1 MSDNTAQFIDP
12 SQLRIGMYVYLD
24 VGWMDHPFPVNNFEI
39 SSVEQISKIQ
49 SLGLEQVRYLV
60 HNSQPDT
67 TVSVDL
73 ATEVKASEESPK
85 EKAARQRRNML
96 ADQNASLL
104 HCEKQFQQATQAFKY
119 ISEQVHAQPL
129 LAKDHAQQVV
139 QGLLKGILSEEET
152 SIRLLSE
159 NAGEKTSL
167 HSVNVTILC
176 LLLGKALKLSKPD
189 MQELGIGSLLHD
201 LGKMELPDRLR
212 YQDDQLS
219 NPEQTIYQSH
229 VAHGVNHA
237 RKMQLSDSATLLI
250 AQHHEY
256 INGSGYP
263 SRVLGNRM
271 TQLSQIISL
280 VNRYDNLCNP
290 SNFALAITP
299 HEALAQLFTKNKAQ
313 FDGPTLT
320 AFIKMMGIYPPGSVV
335 QLTND
340 RYALVT
346 SVNSVRPIKPKV
358 LIHDPSVPVDD
369 ALIFD
374 LDKDNQL
381 GIRRS
386 LKPMQLPKATYDY
399 LSPRKRLCYFFERG
413 APATET
419 RE

>member
-1 MSDNTAQFIDP
+1 MSDNTAQFISP

-24 VGWMDHPFPVNNFEI
+24 MGWMDHPFPVNNFEI
-39 SSVEQISKIQ
+39 STAEQITKIQ
-49 SLGLEQVRYLV
+49 SLGLEQVRYLAHKAQSEV
-60 HNSQPDT
+60 VPP
-67 TVSVDL
+67 VSVI
-73 ATEVKASEESPK
+73 AEEKAQEENPK
-85 EKAARQRRNML
+85 EKLEKLRRTHL
-96 ADQNASLL
+96 AHQNASLL
-104 HCEKQFQQATQAFKY
+104 HCEKQFQQATQAFKQ
-119 ISEQVHAQPL
+119 IAEQVHTQAS
-129 LAKDHAQQVV
+129 LAKEHAQNVV
-139 QGLLKGILSEEET
+139 QGLLKGILSEEEAT
-152 SIRLLSE
+152 IRLLSE

-176 LLLGKALKLSKPD
+176 LLIGKALKLNKTD
-189 MQELGIGSLLHD
+189 MFELGIGSLLHD

-212 YQDDQLS
+212 WQDEQLS
-219 NPEQTIYQSH
+219 GPERTIYQSH

-256 INGSGYP
+256 IDGSGYP
-263 SRVLGNRM
+263 SHVLGNRM
-271 TQLSQIISL
+271 TKLSQIISL

-290 SNFALAITP
+290 SNFAMAITP

-313 FDGPTLT
+313 FDPTILT

-346 SVNSVRPIKPKV
+346 SVNSERPIKPKV
-358 LIHDPSVPVDD
+358 LIHDPAIPVDD

-374 LDKDNQL
+374 LENDPQV

-413 APATET
+413 APAAET

>member
-1 MSDNTAQFIDP
+1 MSDNTAQFISP
-12 SQLRIGMYVYLD
+12 SQLCIGMYVYLD

-39 SSVEQISKIQ
+39 SSQEQIEKIQ
-49 SLGLEQVRYLV
+49 SLGLDRVRYLV
-60 HNSQPDT
+60 HKSQSEVT
-67 TVSVDL
+67 A
-73 ATEVKASEESPK
+73 ATAPAVEESRIEESPK
-85 EKAARQRRNML
+85 EKQERLRRAL
-96 ADQNASLL
+96 LSHQNASLL
-104 HCEKQFQQATQAFKY
+104 HCEKQFHQATQSFKH
-119 ISEQVHAQPL
+119 IADQVHTQPI
-129 LAKDHAQQVV
+129 LAKEHAQQVV
-139 QGLLKGILSEEET
+139 QGLLKGILSEEEAT
-152 SIRLLSE
+152 IRLLSE

-176 LLLGKALKLSKPD
+176 LLIGKALKLNKAD
-189 MQELGIGSLLHD
+189 MQELGIGALLHD

-212 YQDDQLS
+212 WQDEQLTS
-219 NPEQTIYQSH
+219 PERTIYQSH

-256 INGSGYP
+256 IDGTGYP

-290 SNFALAITP
+290 SNVALAITP

-346 SVNSVRPIKPKV
+346 SVNSERPIKPKV
-358 LIHDPSVPVDD
+358 LIHDPAIPVDD

-374 LDKDNQL
+374 LENDPQV

-413 APATET
+413 APASET